1 MPPQD
6 RDTVYA
12 LKRFHAS
19 KRTEIYFE
27 KEVTALKALARVPH
41 PNITL
46 HLASWT
52 QDGRFYMLFPCAE
65 FNLQSHL
72 VQESAPELK
81 KEFVL
86 FLLTQL
92 RDLAAAVEHIHNLN
106 LGNSI
111 QKPENVT
118 LTVGGNLRVG
128 TGRKYRHTG
137 FHYDL
142 KPDNILI
149 FQRDKKADPVWR
161 ISDFGTAQINEIV
174 LSGSQQPTDT
184 NRVEES
190 TLGDPEYSAPDFAYQ
205 QWSSRPYDIWS
216 LGCIY
221 LQVLLWTFGYGG
233 QGLLDFQVQRLKTS
247 ESQSN
252 QSTAFWYR
260 DRRSKLKLK
269 PAVVTKLQDLQS
281 YCQNRGVFDDL
292 VSLTANMLTI
302 VPKERPEASG
312 VRSAI
317 NALLIQAEND
327 LENPNF
333 YKDGLRDR
341 EVIAKPAT
349 VVRSPSRPES
359 IDLRSVTASPVT
371 PDRADPLRLG
381 LGEHRRSFSEPS
393 RRVETLDA
401 GDQGGV
407 EFVGNHLDNGE
418 FSLHSL
424 QRSRSPSISIVDP
437 EGTAR
442 LHVDSDFGSPP
453 PMLAYRNIV
462 RNQDM

>member
-1 MPPQD
+1 
-6 RDTVYA
+6 VYA

-27 KEVTALKALARVPH
+27 KEVTALRALARVPH

-52 QDGRFYMLFPCAE
+52 QDGRFYMLFPCAKS
-65 FNLQSHL
+65 NLQSHL
-72 VQESAPELK
+72 LQEPAPELK
-81 KEFVL
+81 REFVL

-92 RDLAAAVEHIHNLN
+92 RDLAAGVEHIHNLN

-111 QKPENVT
+111 QKPENVAHN
-118 LTVGGNLRVG
+118 LGSNLRVD
-128 TGRKYRHTG
+128 TARNYRHTG

-149 FQRDKKADPVWR
+149 FQRDKKANPIWR

-190 TLGDPEYSAPDFAYQ
+190 TLGDPEYGGPDFAYQ

-233 QGLLDFQVQRLKTS
+233 QDLRDFQVQRLKTS

-252 QSTAFWYR
+252 QSPAFWYR
-260 DRRSKLKLK
+260 DRKSKLKLK
-269 PAVVTKLQDLQS
+269 PAVVIKLQDLQS
-281 YCQNRGVFDDL
+281 CCQNRGVFDDL
-292 VSLTANMLTI
+292 VTITANMLTI
-302 VPKERPEASG
+302 VPEERPAASS

-327 LENPNF
+327 LENANF
-333 YKDGLRDR
+333 YKDGLHDR

-349 VVRSPSRPES
+349 AVRSPSRPES
-359 IDLRSVTASPVT
+359 IDLRSVTASPIT
-371 PDRADPLRLG
+371 PDRADPVGLG
-381 LGEHRRSFSEPS
+381 LGEHRRSISEPL
-393 RRVETLDA
+393 RKVEPLDA
-401 GDQGGV
+401 GEHGDY
-407 EFVGNHLDNGE
+407 EFVGNHLENGE
-418 FSLHSL
+418 LSL
-424 QRSRSPSISIVDP
+424 QRTRSPSISIVNP

-442 LHVDSDFGSPP
+442 LHLDSTFGSPP
-453 PMLAYRNIV
+453 PMLSYRNIV
-462 RNQDM
+462 RNQDI

>member
-12 LKRFHAS
+12 LKIFHDS
-19 KRTEIYFE
+19 RSTDIYFQ

-46 HLASWT
+46 HLASWR
-52 QDGRFYMLFPCAE
+52 QGGRFYMLFPCAE
-65 FNLQSHL
+65 SNLQTHL
-72 VQESAPELK
+72 LDQSAPELK

-92 RDLAAAVEHIHNLN
+92 RDLAEAVEHIHNLN
-106 LGNSI
+106 LGDSI

-118 LTVGGNLRVG
+118 HNLGSNLRVG
-128 TGRKYRHTG
+128 TTRKYRHTG

-149 FQRDKKADPVWR
+149 FQRDKKADPIWR

-174 LSGSQQPTDT
+174 LSGSQQPTGT
-184 NRVEES
+184 RRVEES
-190 TLGDPEYSAPDFAYQ
+190 TQGDPEWGGPDFAYQ
-205 QWSSRPYDIWS
+205 RWTSRPYDIWS

-233 QGLLDFQVQRLKTS
+233 QHLRDFQIQRLHTS
-247 ESQSN
+247 ESQGN
-252 QSTAFWYR
+252 QSAAFWYE
-260 DRRSKLKLK
+260 DRNAKLKLK
-269 PAVVTKLQDLQS
+269 PAVVTKLKDLQS
-281 YCQNRGVFDDL
+281 CCQNRGVFDDL
-292 VSLTANMLTI
+292 VTLTASLLTI
-302 VPKERPEASG
+302 VPKERPAASG
-312 VRSAI
+312 VRSALS
-317 NALLIQAEND
+317 ALLIQAESD

-333 YKDGLRDR
+333 YRDGLRDR

-371 PDRADPLRLG
+371 PDRADPRELG
-381 LGEHRRSFSEPS
+381 LGEHRRSSSEPLPKL
-393 RRVETLDA
+393 EPLDA
-401 GDQGGV
+401 GDHGDV
-407 EFVGNHLDNGE
+407 DFVGNHLDNGQ
-418 FSLHSL
+418 LSL
-424 QRSRSPSISIVDP
+424 QRSRSPSISIVNPD
-437 EGTAR
+437 GTAR
-442 LHVDSDFGSPP
+442 LHLDSDLESPS
-453 PMLAYRNIV
+453 PMLSYRNIV
-462 RNQDM
+462 RNQDI

>member
-1 MPPQD
+1 MPLQD

-12 LKRFHAS
+12 LKRFYAS
-19 KRTEIYFE
+19 ERTEIYFE
-27 KEVTALKALARVPH
+27 KEVTALRALARVPH

-46 HLASWT
+46 HLASWA
-52 QDGRFYMLFPCAE
+52 QDGRFYILFPCAE
-65 FNLQSHL
+65 SNLQSHL
-72 VQESAPELK
+72 LQEPAPELK

-106 LGNSI
+106 LGNSV
-111 QKPENVT
+111 QKPTNVAHN
-118 LTVGGNLRVG
+118 LGSNLRIG
-128 TGRKYRHTG
+128 TARKYRHWG

-142 KPDNILI
+142 KLDNILI
-149 FQRDKKADPVWR
+149 FQHDKKASPIWR
-161 ISDFGTAQINEIV
+161 ISDFGTAQISEIV

-184 NRVEES
+184 NRVDDS
-190 TLGDPEYSAPDFAYQ
+190 TRDDPEYGGPDFAYQ
-205 QWSSRPYDIWS
+205 QWSSRPYNIWS

-233 QGLLDFQVQRLKTS
+233 QHLRDFQVQRLKTS

-269 PAVVTKLQDLQS
+269 PAVVIKLQDLQS
-281 YCQNRGVFDDL
+281 CCQNRGVFDDL
-292 VSLTANMLTI
+292 VTLTANMLTI

-327 LENPNF
+327 LKNPNF
-333 YKDGLRDR
+333 YKDGHRDR

-371 PDRADPLRLG
+371 PDRADPVGLG
-381 LGEHRRSFSEPS
+381 LGEHRRSFSEPL
-393 RRVETLDA
+393 REVEPLDS
-401 GDQGGV
+401 GDHGGY

-418 FSLHSL
+418 LSL
-424 QRSRSPSISIVDP
+424 QRSRSPSISIVNP

-442 LHVDSDFGSPP
+442 LHVDSDFGTLPL
-453 PMLAYRNIV
+453 MLSYRNIV
-462 RNQDM
+462 RNQDI